1 MIEQVAKLRVEL
13 TNELKAAIEAF
24 GKNPEAEQAT
34 QKAVQALFKNVE
46 LLNDIACRVL
56 EMSIYNRELLQIVS
70 SWIEDQSKLHNATK
84 ARLDVFGPP
93 KV

>member
-1 MIEQVAKLRVEL
+1 MIEQVTKLRVEL
-13 TNELKAAIEAF
+13 TNELTKTIEAYN
-24 GKNPEAEQAT
+24 KNPEEFHDT
-34 QKAVQALFKNVE
+34 IQALLKNMG

-56 EMSIYNRELLQIVS
+56 EMTIYNHDRLSLITT
-70 SWIEDQSKLHNATK
+70 WLEDQTKLLGATK